1 MSDFIDADDPN
12 TVVVYTDGSCYPNPS
27 GQGGW
32 AFYVTYL
39 GKQAV
44 RYGSFDD
51 ATNNMMELLAIVRS
65 LEFIPSGPSY
75 TNPLLIFTDSKYAL
89 NALTDWVDA
98 WKISG
103 WRTSNGS
110 EVKNRELIELGEKL
124 IHTHSE
130 YRLFQ
135 LRWVPGHSGIPENE
149 LVDRAA
155 NNARTQQHTN
165 WSPKSDCK
173 TIPDATY

>member
-1 MSDFIDADDPN
+1 MSGFIDADDPS

-44 RYGSFDD
+44 RYGSVGE

-65 LEFIPSGPSY
+65 LEFVPAGSAYSS
-75 TNPLLIFTDSKYAL
+75 PLLIFTDSKYAL

-98 WKISG
+98 WKICG
-103 WRTSNGS
+103 WKTSNGS
-110 EVKNRELIELGEKL
+110 PVKNRKLVERGENLIQL
-124 IHTHSE
+124 HSQ
-130 YRLFQ
+130 YRKVQ

-149 LVDRAA
+149 LVDRSA
-155 NNARTQQHTN
+155 NNARTQQHSN
-165 WSPKSDCK
+165 WSPNRDRKNK
-173 TIPDATY
+173 I